1 MISSTLINMIK
12 LLQLIVEQMD
22 LDVDNHGMLLLKE
35 IQFQLALQ
43 LSAKPK
49 LQKLNNP
56 LKIEEISIKKTLKIQ
71 VRKLK

>member
-1 MISSTLINMIK
+1 MIK

-35 IQFQLALQ
+35 IQFQLAIQ
-43 LSAKPK
+43 LSAKQK

>member
-1 MISSTLINMIK
+1 MIK